1 MAGFLCF
8 EPHKRQGG
16 ALSIGFLPLVFPRF
30 PAQHGAMT
38 QRVVIHWGLSSLHG
52 WGVYGLN
59 LAMAWA
65 GDEALEAATDY
76 EIALRHVTLDPLQ
89 WHALAGF
96 QARSAKLRA
105 QLLRQKSEPIT
116 VNAVVLSAL
125 GNDLQ
130 PQPGPHGGALLG
142 RPSFGTIFFEREA
155 LGAKTRETLA
165 THAAIIAGSSWNA
178 AVLRAHG
185 LPRVELVLQ
194 GIDPAL
200 FHPAPRRGLFPGRFV
215 VFSGGKL
222 EARKGQDN
230 VIAAWRIFAA
240 RHPDALLISAWHNH
254 WPEGARSID
263 ASRRAASL
271 PFRAA
276 GTPDSA
282 AWVAANGIRAEQF
295 HDLGVVPNALMP
307 AILREADAALF
318 PNRCEGG
325 TNLVAMEAMA
335 CGVPCILSANTGHLD
350 LIKQGTA
357 LALADQRPI
366 HGVPGWRESNIEEIV
381 AALEALYTDRARAA
395 AIGATGAQ
403 LLSGLTWAKTA
414 SEMKRIISA
423 L

>member
-1 MAGFLCF
+1 
-8 EPHKRQGG
+8 
-16 ALSIGFLPLVFPRF
+16 
-30 PAQHGAMT
+30 MT
-38 QRVVIHWGLSSLHG
+38 QRIVIHWGLSSLHG

-65 GDEALEAATDY
+65 GAQALEPATDY
-76 EIALRHVTLDPLQ
+76 EIAPKLITLDPLQ

-96 QARSAKLRA
+96 RARSAKLRA
-105 QLLRQKSEPIT
+105 QLLRQSAEPIT

-155 LGAKTRETLA
+155 LGPKARETLA
-165 THAAIIAGSSWNA
+165 PHAAIIAGSSWNA
-178 AVLRAHG
+178 EVLRAHG
-185 LPRVELVLQ
+185 VPKVELVLQ

-240 RHPDALLISAWHNH
+240 RHPDALLMSAWHNH
-254 WPEGARSID
+254 WPETARSID
-263 ASRRAASL
+263 ASRRAAPL
-271 PFRAA
+271 PLRADGA
-276 GTPDSA
+276 LDSA

-295 HDLGVVPNALMP
+295 LDLGVVPNALMP

-335 CGVPCILSANTGHLD
+335 CGVPTILSANTGHLD
-350 LIKQGTA
+350 LLKDGAA

-366 HGVPGWRESNIEEIV
+366 PAVPGWCESNIEEIL
-381 AALEALYTDRARAA
+381 AALEALYTDRTRAA
-395 AIGATGAQ
+395 GISTAGAR
-403 LLSGLTWAKTA
+403 LLSGLSWAKTA
-414 SEMKRIISA
+414 AEMQRIISA
-423 L
+423 V

>member
-1 MAGFLCF
+1 
-8 EPHKRQGG
+8 
-16 ALSIGFLPLVFPRF
+16 
-30 PAQHGAMT
+30 MT

-76 EIALRHVTLDPLQ
+76 DIVPKHITLDPLQ

-96 QARSAKLRA
+96 RDRSARLRA
-105 QLLRQKSEPIT
+105 QLLRQKPEPIT
-116 VNAVVLSAL
+116 LNATLLTGL

-130 PQPGPHGGALLG
+130 PRPGPHGGALSG

-155 LGAKTRETLA
+155 LGAKARETLA
-165 THAAIIAGSSWNA
+165 PHAAIIAGSSWNA
-178 AVLRAHG
+178 EVLRAHG
-185 LPRVELVLQ
+185 APKVELVLQ

-200 FHPAPRRGLFPGRFV
+200 FHPAPRRGLFSGRFV

-222 EARKGQDN
+222 EPRKGQDN
-230 VIAAWRIFAA
+230 VLAAWRIFAA
-240 RHPDALLISAWHNH
+240 RHPDALLIAGWHNH
-254 WPEGARSID
+254 WPESARSID
-263 ASRRAASL
+263 ASRRAAPL
-271 PFRAA
+271 AFRADGA
-276 GTPDSA
+276 PDIA

-295 HDLGVVPNALMP
+295 LDLGIVPNALLP

-350 LIKQGTA
+350 LLKDGTA
-357 LALADQRPI
+357 LALQDQRPI
-366 HGVPGWRESNIEEIV
+366 PTAPGWCESNIEEIL
-381 AALEALYTDRARAA
+381 AALETLYTDRTRAA
-395 AIGATGAQ
+395 EIGAAGAT

-414 SEMKRIISA
+414 AEMKRIISA
-423 L
+423 V

>member
-1 MAGFLCF
+1 
-8 EPHKRQGG
+8 
-16 ALSIGFLPLVFPRF
+16 
-30 PAQHGAMT
+30 MT
-38 QRVVIHWGLSSLHG
+38 QRIVIHWGLSSLHG

-65 GDEALEAATDY
+65 GDQALEPATDY
-76 EIALRHVTLDPLQ
+76 EIAPKLITLDPLQ

-96 QARSAKLRA
+96 RARSAKLRA
-105 QLLRQKSEPIT
+105 QLLRQSAEPIT

-142 RPSFGTIFFEREA
+142 RPSFGTVFFEREA
-155 LGAKTRETLA
+155 LGPKARETLA
-165 THAAIIAGSSWNA
+165 PHAAIIAGSSWNA
-178 AVLRAHG
+178 EVLRAHG
-185 LPRVELVLQ
+185 VPKVELVLQ

-240 RHPDALLISAWHNH
+240 RHPDALLMSAWHNH
-254 WPEGARSID
+254 WPETARSID
-263 ASRRAASL
+263 ASRRAAPL
-271 PFRAA
+271 PLRADGA
-276 GTPDSA
+276 LDSA

-295 HDLGVVPNALMP
+295 LDLGVVPNALMP

-335 CGVPCILSANTGHLD
+335 CGVPTILSANTGHLD
-350 LIKQGTA
+350 LLKDGAA

-366 HGVPGWRESNIEEIV
+366 PAVPGWCESNIEEIL
-381 AALEALYTDRARAA
+381 AALEALYTDRTRAA
-395 AIGATGAQ
+395 GIGTAGGR
-403 LLSGLTWAKTA
+403 LLSGLSWAKTA
-414 SEMKRIISA
+414 AEMQRIISA
-423 L
+423 V

>member
-1 MAGFLCF
+1 
-8 EPHKRQGG
+8 
-16 ALSIGFLPLVFPRF
+16 
-30 PAQHGAMT
+30 MT
-38 QRVVIHWGLSSLHG
+38 QRIVIHWGLSSLHG

-65 GDEALEAATDY
+65 GAQALEPATDY
-76 EIALRHVTLDPLQ
+76 EIAPKLITLDPLQ

-105 QLLRQKSEPIT
+105 QLLRQSAEPIT

-155 LGAKTRETLA
+155 LGPKARETLA
-165 THAAIIAGSSWNA
+165 PHAAIIAGSSWNA
-178 AVLRAHG
+178 EVLRAHG
-185 LPRVELVLQ
+185 VPKVELVLQ

-240 RHPDALLISAWHNH
+240 RHPDALLIAAWHNH
-254 WPEGARSID
+254 WPETARSID
-263 ASRRAASL
+263 ASRRAAPL
-271 PFRAA
+271 PLRADGA
-276 GTPDSA
+276 LDSA
-282 AWVAANGIRAEQF
+282 AWVAANGIKAEQF
-295 HDLGVVPNALMP
+295 LDLGVVPNALMP

-335 CGVPCILSANTGHLD
+335 CGVPTILSANTGHLD
-350 LIKQGTA
+350 LLKDGAA

-366 HGVPGWRESNIEEIV
+366 PAVPGWCESNIEEIL
-381 AALEALYTDRARAA
+381 AALEALYTDRTRAA
-395 AIGATGAQ
+395 GIGTAGAR
-403 LLSGLTWAKTA
+403 LLSGLSWAKTA
-414 SEMKRIISA
+414 AELQRIISA
-423 L
+423 V

>member
-1 MAGFLCF
+1 
-8 EPHKRQGG
+8 
-16 ALSIGFLPLVFPRF
+16 
-30 PAQHGAMT
+30 MT

-59 LAMAWA
+59 LALSWA
-65 GDEALEAATDY
+65 GDQALEAATDY
-76 EIALRHVTLDPLQ
+76 EIAPKLITLDPLQ
-89 WHALAGF
+89 WRALAGF
-96 QARSAKLRA
+96 RDRSARLRA
-105 QLLRQKSEPIT
+105 QLLRQSAEPIT

-130 PQPGPHGGALLG
+130 PQPGPHGGALSG

-155 LGAKTRETLA
+155 LGPKARESLA
-165 THAAIIAGSSWNA
+165 PHAAIIAGSSWNA
-178 AVLRAHG
+178 EVLRAHG
-185 LPRVELVLQ
+185 VPKVELVLQ
-194 GIDPAL
+194 GIDGAL

-222 EARKGQDN
+222 EARKAQDN

-254 WPEGARSID
+254 WPESARSID
-263 ASRRAASL
+263 ASRRAAPL
-271 PFRAA
+271 PFRADGA
-276 GTPDSA
+276 PDSA

-295 HDLGVVPNALMP
+295 LDLGVVPNALMP

-350 LIKQGTA
+350 LLKDGAA
-357 LALADQRPI
+357 LALTDQRPI
-366 HGVPGWRESNIEEIV
+366 PSAPGWRESNIEEIV
-381 AALEALYTDRARAA
+381 TALEALYTDRTRAA
-395 AIGATGAQ
+395 EIGAAGAQ
-403 LLSGLTWAKTA
+403 LLSGLSWAKTA
-414 SEMKRIISA
+414 AEMKRIISA
-423 L
+423 V

>member
-1 MAGFLCF
+1 
-8 EPHKRQGG
+8 
-16 ALSIGFLPLVFPRF
+16 
-30 PAQHGAMT
+30 MT

-59 LAMAWA
+59 LALAWA

-76 EIALRHVTLDPLQ
+76 DIAPRHVTLDPLQ

-96 QARSAKLRA
+96 RARSAKLRA
-105 QLLRQKSEPIT
+105 QLLRQASEAVT
-116 VNAVVLSAL
+116 LNAVLLAGL
-125 GNDLQ
+125 GNDLR

-142 RPSFGTIFFEREA
+142 GASFGTIFFERET
-155 LGAKTRETLA
+155 LGAMAREALA
-165 THAAIIAGSSWNA
+165 PHVAIIAGSSWNA

-185 LPRVELVLQ
+185 VPRVELVLQ

-215 VFSGGKL
+215 LFSGGKL

-230 VIAAWRIFAA
+230 VLAAWRIFAA
-240 RHPDALLISAWHNH
+240 RHPDALLITAWHNH

-263 ASRRAASL
+263 ASRRAAPL
-271 PFRAA
+271 PFRGDGA
-276 GTPDSA
+276 PDGA

-295 HDLGVVPNALMP
+295 LDLGIVPNALMP

-350 LIKQGTA
+350 LIKDGTA
-357 LALADQRPI
+357 LALTDQRPI
-366 HGVPGWRESNIEEIV
+366 PTAPGWRESNIDEIV
-381 AALEALYTDRARAA
+381 AALEVLYTDRTRAA
-395 AIGATGAQ
+395 EIGAAGAH
-403 LLSGLTWAKTA
+403 LLSQLTWTKTA
-414 SEMKRIISA
+414 TEMKRIIMA
-423 L
+423 A